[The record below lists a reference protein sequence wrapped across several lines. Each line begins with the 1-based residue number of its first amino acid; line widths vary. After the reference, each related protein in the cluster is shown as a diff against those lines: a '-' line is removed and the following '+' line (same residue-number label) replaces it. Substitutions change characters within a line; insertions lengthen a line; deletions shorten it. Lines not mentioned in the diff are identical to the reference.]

1 MIMESTADATL
12 KRLTCLE
19 QTVRRWHIVGTIVV
33 AFVAA
38 VGLMGAMAK
47 TDIEGMDEIRARGF
61 VLVDHEGRPRM
72 DLRVA
77 RNDSTH
83 LVLMDREGLP
93 RVSLNVLSQGGADIV
108 LRDQLGQPR
117 AALSVLPDGRPG
129 ISMYGPA
136 GTTRVS
142 LGVFPEDKAMLVL
155 YDMRGQVRGF
165 MPEVP

>member
-1 MIMESTADATL
+1 MESAGDAVL
-12 KRLTCLE
+12 QRLTCLE
-19 QTVRRWHIVGTIVV
+19 QTVRRWQIVGAIII

-47 TDIEGMDEIRARGF
+47 PDVEGMDEIRARAF

-93 RVSLNVLSQGGADIV
+93 RLSLNVLSQGGADIV

-129 ISMYGPA
+129 FSMYGPA

-165 MPEVP
+165 IPEVP

>member
-1 MIMESTADATL
+1 MIMESTGDAVL
-12 KRLTCLE
+12 QRLTYLE
-19 QTVRRWHIVGTIVV
+19 QTVRRWQIVGTLVI
-33 AFVAA
+33 AFVA

-47 TDIEGMDEIRARGF
+47 SDVEGMDEIRARAF

-93 RVSLNVLSQGGADIV
+93 RLSFNVLPQGGADIV

-129 ISMYGPA
+129 VSMYGPA
-136 GTTRVS
+136 GTIRVS

-165 MPEVP
+165 IPEAP